1 MKKFIARIKQRVN
14 GKRMALS
21 AAVMAVAAL
30 GCTSLASAEGES
42 ASGTAAIQ
50 SAVTTALS
58 TTQSDAMTLIAS
70 VLPYALAI
78 VGAIIVVT
86 IGIRVFKKISGR

>member
-1 MKKFIARIKQRVN
+1 MKNLLNKVKTKLH
-14 GKRMALS
+14 GKRVVMITAIMAIAALS
-21 AAVMAVAAL
+21 LSSVAF
-30 GCTSLASAEGES
+30 AEGES
-42 ASGTAAIQ
+42 TGSAAIT
-50 SAVTTALS
+50 SAVTTALA
-58 TTQSDAMTLIAS
+58 TTQSDAMTMISS

>member
-1 MKKFIARIKQRVN
+1 MKKLMEKLRSKKVA
-14 GKRMALS
+14 MMM
-21 AAVMAVAAL
+21 AVMALTGAICAV
-30 GCTSLASAEGES
+30 GVHAEGET
-42 ASGTAAIQ
+42 SGTAGIQ
-50 SAVTTALS
+50 SVVTTALAQ
-58 TTQSDAMTLIAS
+58 TQSDAMSLIAS